1 MLLKNLMQ
9 KRKLDGT
16 TKYSIEQKNEW
27 SGRIAI
33 VLAEAQDALTIDEIQ
48 HRDVSLV
55 GMTPQMTAKILN
67 HLVEMGLVAK
77 SKNRSGRM
85 VYKSLAVME
94 EQGYDT
100 EPYKGGANM
109 LDKREDYIGKYE
121 FAMAGDYR

>member
-1 MLLKNLMQ
+1 MRILV
-9 KRKLDGT
+9 RRT
-16 TKYSIEQKNEW
+16 SKYSIEQKNEW

-67 HLVEMGLVAK
+67 HLVAMGLVAK

-109 LDKREDYIGKYE
+109 LDKREDYIGKYA
-121 FAMAGDYR
+121 FAGAGDYR